1 MRRSLLGRRIK
12 LMDMKKVLV
21 SIVSAVLL
29 FAAFPRT
36 AHAQDYPGKFEI
48 DLFTGFVPMPYIEYV
63 DWRPWRANLEWGTLA
78 SLYGPRYEDVSQYA
92 SPYVGL
98 RFGYRVKRW
107 LKVGADLG
115 WSGFF
120 SRQHM
125 SEGVDLKENIHT
137 MTFIPKVTFFFATS
151 KYVSAYAGVGMGVR
165 YNLRQG
171 EVRDIERFHVVEPAW
186 QVTPIGVT
194 VGRKVPG
201 FAELTVGKDMVG
213 IKVGVGYRF

>member
-1 MRRSLLGRRIK
+1 ML
-12 LMDMKKVLV
+12 
-21 SIVSAVLL
+21 SAALL
-29 FAAFPRT
+29 FATFPGT
-36 AHAQDYPGKFEI
+36 AAAQDYPAKFEI
-48 DLFTGFVPMPYIEYV
+48 DLFTGFVPMPYIEYAG
-63 DWRPWRANLEWGTLA
+63 WRTHVEWGTLA
-78 SLYGPRYEDVSQYA
+78 SLYGTGYKGVTQYS

-107 LKVGADLG
+107 FKVGADLG

-120 SRQHM
+120 YRQQM
-125 SEGVDLKENIHT
+125 SEGEDLKDDIHT
-137 MTFIPKVTFFFATS
+137 MTLIPKVTFFFATS
-151 KYVSAYAGVGMGVR
+151 KYVSAYAGVGLGVR

-171 EVRDIERFHVVEPAW
+171 DVRVIDRFHVVEPAW

-201 FAELTVGKDMVG
+201 FAELTVGKDVVG